1 MLWGCADRRLLLEVM
16 WLWIPPSEREALLT
30 APLCFCTD
38 PLEMEDGFGMEEPF
52 MENTGMEALGTKGPS
67 CFFRAHGAFSQL
79 GNRGRLSAPGLAT
92 SSERL

>member
-1 MLWGCADRRLLLEVM
+1 
-16 WLWIPPSEREALLT
+16 
-30 APLCFCTD
+30 
-38 PLEMEDGFGMEEPF
+38 MEDGFGMEEPF
-52 MENTGMEALGTKGPS
+52 MENTGMEALQGGRMVRGYSPGPKENRRSRVFGMLFVSEWYSTDLGTKGPS